1 MSSGRIIV
9 RVEPEKLEPETLRC
23 LLDID
28 NCGSVVSFVGLTRG
42 KDNGVLVK
50 RLEFDSWEEKLSQV
64 LQKISESS
72 IDRFNIHSVVIAHR
86 VGVVKPSEP
95 IVCIHVGSK
104 HRDSGFEACSWL
116 ISELK
121 LQAPL
126 WKKEVRSDGEIWK
139 QGLG

>member
-64 LQKISESS
+64 LQEISESS
-72 IDRFNIHSVVIAHR
+72 IDKFNIHSVVIAHR
-86 VGVVKPSEP
+86 IGIVKPSEP